1 MNIPI
6 RSDFEVFRERP
17 PKTSWKVPSFCN
29 NDWVALRLAQLCE
42 DMGAS
47 RPFDVAYGAPFCLW
61 AGARPCAIRQQL
73 SEREI
78 DSYFAAYARQGI
90 VVALTLSK
98 LHVETD
104 DFSDGY
110 CNMLLDVAEHHN
122 AEAIVVD
129 DALARYIK
137 STHPGIRLIGSL
149 DKAICDLGPAY
160 DNETDYYLRHL
171 QLYDEIVVRCEY
183 ALDPALIGQL
193 PFEYRDRI
201 EVIVNQVCIPNC
213 PDCHRHVR
221 AIEDYNDGKAAGQC
235 QACFHADVV
244 SDIDRRLRD
253 NVLISNRRINELVES
268 GVHKM
273 KIGGRNAAIP
283 KFIDY
288 LSSYIFEPSG
298 AIGPMKVALS
308 REYTKLVQ
316 TRYGFSQYSL
326 PDERPVIG

>member
-1 MNIPI
+1 M
-6 RSDFEVFRERP
+6 
-17 PKTSWKVPSFCN
+17 
-29 NDWVALRLAQLCE
+29 
-42 DMGAS
+42 
-47 RPFDVAYGAPFCLW
+47 AYGAPLCLW
-61 AGARPCAIRQQL
+61 AGARPCAIRRRL
-73 SEREI
+73 SEHEI
-78 DSYFAAYARQGI
+78 ESYFAAYARQRI
-90 VVALTLSK
+90 AAALTLSK

-104 DFSDGY
+104 DFSDAY
-110 CNMLLDVAEHHN
+110 CNMLLDVAERYN

-149 DKAICDLGPAY
+149 DKAICDLGPSY

-183 ALDPALIGQL
+183 ALDSALIGQL
-193 PFEYRDRI
+193 PLEYHDRI

-213 PDCHRHVR
+213 PDCYRHIS

-253 NVLISNRRINELVES
+253 NVLVSNGRINELVES
-268 GVHKM
+268 GVCKM

-308 REYTKLVQ
+308 REYTSLSQ
-316 TRYGFSQYSL
+316 TCYGFSQVSL
-326 PDERPVIG
+326 PE